1 MGLQEMINAMS
12 EASSQERS
20 NYHLTF
26 GGLIDTLKKADD
38 KLKLSPEIKGIG
50 AYRGYYSDIALCTD
64 DGNSAFKTELD
75 YDNLPSEDW
84 DNWYKENEVKIDFTG
99 TPKELAEKL
108 ESLIGMYFDG
118 YKGGYNKITRDKPL
132 WVASDYGDCSDKA
145 VIQITNKLE
154 LITKKIE

>member
-12 EASSQERS
+12 EASSQGRS

-64 DGNSAFKTELD
+64 DGTSAFKTELD

-84 DNWYKENEVKIDFTG
+84 DKWYEENEVQIDFTG